1 MRFKS
6 TVVDGFQAFA
16 VTGTNTISFAITAT
30 VAAKRGLLGFAVRR
44 SEAGGPPR
52 TMPGFKVFRALVP
65 KPDRTTRVS
74 TWTHP
79 VQSFVWDDF
88 TAKPDEKYDYWFHPL
103 RGSPHRLDRSA
114 PPIRIPVRTEKLYGD
129 AEHDV
134 FFNRGVASSQL
145 YARRFGNKRPSQLPP
160 AQAAA
165 ALQWLTRD
173 LDEAILKFIETAR
186 RGDGLRCCFYEFHY
200 EPVVRA
206 LRAAIDRGVDVQII
220 VDAKQNARKDRDG
233 TLQPSF
239 PREENLE
246 AIRTA
251 GIPMDRVILR
261 DANPTSIQ
269 HNKFMVLLKG
279 RAEAPAEV
287 WTGSTNLSLGGFSGQ
302 TNVGHWVRSTAVARS
317 YLAYWEVVASNG
329 GSRKGDRDARGKKS
343 AYRKQVEAI
352 ANVPTSVARIKKGV
366 TTIFSPRTGTKVLEL
381 YVKLADEAETAA
393 CATLAF
399 GINASFKAALQNNT
413 NENSVVFLLLEKKDA
428 PSARST
434 KPFVVINAKHN
445 VYKAWGAFLRD
456 PVYQWVR
463 ETNARQLA
471 LNHHVSYI
479 HSKILLRDPL
489 GADPIV
495 VTGSANFSAAST
507 TSNDENMLVIRGNR
521 RVADIYFTEFNR
533 LFNHYYFRAVQE
545 NTRARRATATSARS
559 ATLFL
564 DETGERWVE
573 KYAPG
578 KLRAKRI
585 GIYSAMRG
593 FTKV

>member
-6 TVVDGFQAFA
+6 TLVDGFQAFA

-30 VAAKRGLLGFAVRR
+30 AAAKRGLLGFAVRR
-44 SEAGGPPR
+44 SEAGEAPR
-52 TMPGFKVFRALVP
+52 KMPGFKVFRSVVP
-65 KPDRTTRVS
+65 KPDRNTRVS
-74 TWTHP
+74 TWDHP

-88 TAKPDEKYDYWFHPL
+88 TAKPDEKYEYWFHPL
-103 RGSPHRLDRSA
+103 RGTPRRLDRSA
-114 PPIRIPVRTEKLYGD
+114 PGIRIPVRTEKLYGD
-129 AEHDV
+129 EHDV

-145 YARRFGNKRPSQLPP
+145 YARRFGNKRPSQLPA

-173 LDEAILKFIETAR
+173 LDEAIVKFIENAR

-200 EPVVRA
+200 EPVVTA
-206 LRAAIDRGVDVQII
+206 LKAAIDRGVDVQII
-220 VDAKQNARKDRDG
+220 IDAKENAQKDETG
-233 TLQPSF
+233 KLQPAF
-239 PREENLE
+239 PRTENLD
-246 AIRTA
+246 AIATA

-279 RAEAPAEV
+279 RAAKPSEV

-302 TNVGHWVRSTAVARS
+302 TNVGHWVRSATVARS
-317 YLAYWEVVASNG
+317 YLAYWKVVATNG
-329 GSRKGDRDARGKKS
+329 GSRKGDPDARKKKS

-352 ANVPTSVARIKKGV
+352 AKVPLTAARIPKGV
-366 TTIFSPRTGTKVLEL
+366 TTIFSPRTGTKVLDL
-381 YVKLADEAETAA
+381 YVKLADEAKSVA

-399 GINASFKAALQNNT
+399 GINASFKTALQNNT
-413 NENSVVFLLLEKKDA
+413 NASSVVFLLLEKKDT
-428 PSARST
+428 PNARST
-434 KPFVVINAKHN
+434 KPFVVINASNN

-471 LNHHVSYI
+471 LNQHVSYI

-507 TSNDENMLVIRGNR
+507 TSNDENMLVVRGNR

-545 NTRARRATATSARS
+545 NPRARRSAATSGS
-559 ATLFL
+559 LFL

-585 GIYSAMRG
+585 GIYSSMRG
-593 FTKV
+593 FAKP

>member
-6 TVVDGFQAFA
+6 TLVDGFRAFA

-30 VAAKRGLLGFAVRR
+30 AAAKRGLLGFAVRR
-44 SEAGGPPR
+44 SEAGEAPR
-52 TMPGFKVFRALVP
+52 KMPGFKVFRSVVP
-65 KPDRTTRVS
+65 KPDRNTRVS
-74 TWTHP
+74 TWDHP

-88 TAKPDEKYDYWFHPL
+88 TAKPDEKYEYWFHPL
-103 RGSPHRLDRSA
+103 RGTPRRLDRSA
-114 PPIRIPVRTEKLYGD
+114 PAIRIPVRTEKLYGD
-129 AEHDV
+129 EHDV

-145 YARRFGNKRPSQLPP
+145 YARRFGNKRPSQLPA

-173 LDEAILKFIETAR
+173 LDEAIVKFIESAG

-200 EPVVRA
+200 EPVVTA
-206 LRAAIDRGVDVQII
+206 LKEAIDRGVDVRII
-220 VDAKQNARKDRDG
+220 IDAKENGREDDTG
-233 TLQPSF
+233 TLQPAF
-239 PREENLE
+239 PRTENLD
-246 AIRTA
+246 AIATA

-261 DANPTSIQ
+261 DANPTNIQ

-279 RAEAPAEV
+279 KSEKPSEV

-302 TNVGHWVRSTAVARS
+302 TNVGHWVRDTTVARA
-317 YLAYWEVVASNG
+317 YLAYWEVVATNG
-329 GSRKGDRDARGKKS
+329 GSRKGDPDARKKKS
-343 AYRKQVEAI
+343 AYREQVEAI
-352 ANVPTSVARIKKGV
+352 AEVPLTVDRIPKGV
-366 TTIFSPRTGTKVLEL
+366 TSIFSPRTGTKVLDL
-381 YVKLADEAETAA
+381 YVQLADEAKTMS

-399 GINASFKAALQNNT
+399 GISAAFKAALQNNT
-413 NENSVVFLLLEKKDA
+413 NASSVVFLLLEKKDV

-434 KPFVVINAKHN
+434 APFVVINAKNN
-445 VYKAWGAFLRD
+445 VYKAWGSLLRD

-495 VTGSANFSAAST
+495 VTGSANFSVAST

-545 NTRARRATATSARS
+545 DPRARKATATSLN
-559 ATLFL
+559 LFL
-564 DETGERWVE
+564 DETGERWIE

-578 KLRAKRI
+578 QLRAKRI
-585 GIYSAMRG
+585 GIYSSMRG
-593 FTKV
+593 FTKP

>member
-30 VAAKRGLLGFAVRR
+30 AAAKRGLLGFAVRR
-44 SEAGGPPR
+44 SEAGGPP
-52 TMPGFKVFRALVP
+52 TKMPGFKVFRSLVP
-65 KPDRTTRVS
+65 KPDRNTRVS
-74 TWTHP
+74 TWDHP

-88 TAKPDEKYDYWFHPL
+88 TAKPDETYEYWFHPL
-103 RGSPHRLDRSA
+103 RGTPQRLDRSA
-114 PPIRIPVRTEKLYGD
+114 APIPIPVRTEKLYGD
-129 AEHDV
+129 EHGV
-134 FFNRGVASSQL
+134 FFNRGVASSQA
-145 YARRFGNKRPSQLPP
+145 YARRFGNKSPGDLPP
-160 AQAAA
+160 ARARA

-173 LDEAILKFIETAR
+173 LDEAILKFIESAP

-200 EPVVRA
+200 APVLQA
-206 LRAAIDRGVDVQII
+206 LKAAIDRGVDVRII
-220 VDAKQNARKDRDG
+220 IDAKENGRKDKNG
-233 TLQPSF
+233 KVQPPF

-246 AIRTA
+246 AIEQA
-251 GIPMDRVILR
+251 DLPMDRIILR

-279 RAEAPAEV
+279 KAKAPSEV

-302 TNVGHWVRSTAVARS
+302 TNVGHWVRSTTVARS
-317 YLAYWEVVASNG
+317 YLTYWKVVATNG
-329 GSRKGDRDARGKKS
+329 GSRKGDRDAGKKKS
-343 AYRKQVEAI
+343 AYRRKVEGI
-352 ANVPTSVARIKKGV
+352 AKVPTKVAAIPKGV
-366 TTIFSPRTGTKVLEL
+366 TTIFSPRTGTKVLDL
-381 YVKLADEAETAA
+381 YVTLADEAETAA
-393 CATLAF
+393 CVTLAF
-399 GINASFKAALQNNT
+399 GINASFKAALENNT
-413 NENSVVFLLLEKKDA
+413 SESCVVFLLLEKKDT
-428 PSARST
+428 PSTRSKT
-434 KPFVVINAKHN
+434 PFVVINAKNN

-463 ETNARQLA
+463 ETNARQLE
-471 LNHHVSYI
+471 LNQHVSYI

-495 VTGSANFSAAST
+495 VSGSANFSAAST
-507 TSNDENMLVIRGNR
+507 TNNDENMLLIRGNR

-545 NTRARRATATSARS
+545 NPRARTTTTTT

-564 DETGERWVE
+564 DETGERWVS

-585 GIYSAMRG
+585 AIYSAMRG
-593 FTKV
+593 FTRL